1 MLQSCIRWLCF
12 IFQFSAGPPKELKD
26 PAASSAASLYGIN
39 SVAAKMMAK
48 MGYREGQGLGREGQG
63 MATALTVEKTSR
75 RGGKIIHEKDE
86 RQAASC
92 VPRAEVGNIDA
103 LLRRPSKVVLLRNM
117 VGPGEVDDDLQP
129 ETAEECGRY
138 GAVANVMIYELPEAT
153 EDEAV
158 RIFVEFE
165 SVEAASRGERIWLHV
180 QEIVVCVSV
189 VVKLVVTLA
198 YMLSSSLFAAIVDLN
213 GRFFGGRIVKATFYD
228 LDRFINLE
236 LADEVLEWLEAN
248 GVFF

>member
-1 MLQSCIRWLCF
+1 MGVRAERAAFMPTGANWLQIAPLFPSRLAARAARLLT
-12 IFQFSAGPPKELKD
+12 SAGPLKEHKD
-26 PAASSAASLYGIN
+26 GASTAASLYGIN

-75 RGGKIIHEKDE
+75 RGGKIIHERDE
-86 RQAASC
+86 RAAAAQSN
-92 VPRAEVGNIDA
+92 VPRAEVANIDS
-103 LLRRPSKVVLLRNM
+103 LLRKPSKVVLLRNM

-138 GAVANVMIYELPEAT
+138 GPVANVMIYELPEAT

-165 SVEAASRGERIWLHV
+165 AMDAATRGESLARVSRGENFQR
-180 QEIVVCVSV
+180 
-189 VVKLVVTLA
+189 
-198 YMLSSSLFAAIVDLN
+198 SLNEAAL
-213 GRFFGGRIVKATFYD
+213 
-228 LDRFINLE
+228 
-236 LADEVLEWLEAN
+236 
-248 GVFF
+248 